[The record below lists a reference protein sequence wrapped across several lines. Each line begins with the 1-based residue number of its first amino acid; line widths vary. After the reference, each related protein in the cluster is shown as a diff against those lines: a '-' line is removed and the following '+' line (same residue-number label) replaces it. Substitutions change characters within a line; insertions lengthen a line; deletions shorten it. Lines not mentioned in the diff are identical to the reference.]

1 MNEKKRVTL
10 LVVLTIL
17 VYANTLFNGFT
28 MDDDPYIL
36 HNPAVTSPSWH
47 GFFVPDQVTNLFR
60 PITFGSFAL
69 NWAVGGDHP
78 FGYHL
83 INVLLNAIVALL
95 LYLVLRRLLENVANG
110 GLVAWAAALLFALHP
125 IHTEAV
131 ASVVGRSELLAAAFL
146 LGAWLLHLE
155 DRPYL
160 ALLCF
165 LFALLSKESAVV
177 FVPLVLAGDYA
188 QGKLR
193 SIGRYAGIAVA
204 GGAYLVV
211 LRRIQGG
218 HYGPNGITFLDNPLA
233 HLPASLRILNAFRI
247 AWKYVALQL
256 YPATLSCDYSYNSI
270 LLYGNWHHN
279 GPAVVAALFVLAL
292 WIRAFFWTKRK
303 EWFLAGA
310 IYLLAFS
317 VTSNLLTATGTIMA
331 ERLAYLPS
339 AGFCLGAALLWIWLE
354 KRQRM
359 AAWAVLGIV
368 LLALAARTVVRN
380 RDWRDNFALFTAGE
394 RAEPRSAKMHA
405 GIGEQYLVRGQLDQ
419 ARQELQTAL
428 HIFPDYPQA
437 IGVLGIV
444 EANLGNDEEALRLF
458 RKELAMTPKTDE
470 HYTAI
475 QVTLAAQLMK
485 LKQNDDALKILDN
498 VIAKSPDN
506 ARAWSNRAATR
517 FQRGEAQAAR
527 SDAETALHLDPGNAQ
542 AQNVLALLSAQSAPT
557 PEP

>member
-1 MNEKKRVTL
+1 MNDKKRITLL
-10 LVVLTIL
+10 LVVTVV

-47 GFFVPDQVTNLFR
+47 GFFVPDQVTNLSR

-69 NWAVGGDHP
+69 NWAIGGDHP

-83 INVLLNAIVALL
+83 VNVLLNAIVALL
-95 LYLVLRRLLENVANG
+95 LYLVLRKLLENVANG
-110 GLVAWAAALLFALHP
+110 ELLAWIAALLFALHP

-146 LGAWLLHLE
+146 LGAWLLHLQ
-155 DRPYL
+155 DQPYL

-165 LFALLSKESAVV
+165 LLALLSKESAVV

-193 SIGRYAGIAVA
+193 SIRRYASIAVV

-233 HLPASLRILNAFRI
+233 HIPASLRILNAFRI
-247 AWKYVALQL
+247 AWKYVALQV
-256 YPATLSCDYSYNSI
+256 YPGTLSCDYSYNSI
-270 LLYGNWHHN
+270 LLYGNWHRN
-279 GPAVVAALFVLAL
+279 APAVIAALFVLVL
-292 WIRAFFWTKRK
+292 WIWAFWTKKK

-339 AGFCLGAALLWIWLE
+339 AGFCLGVALTWIWLE
-354 KRQRM
+354 KRQRTT
-359 AAWAVLGIV
+359 AWAVLGIV

-444 EANLGNDEEALRLF
+444 EASLGNDEEALHLF
-458 RKELAMTPKTDE
+458 KKELAMTPKTDA
-470 HYTAI
+470 HYSAI
-475 QVTLAAQLMK
+475 QITLAAQLMK
-485 LKQNDDALKILDN
+485 LKQNDDALKILDEA
-498 VIAKSPDN
+498 IAKSPDN

-517 FQRGEAQAAR
+517 FQRGEPQAAR
-527 SDAETALHLDPGNAQ
+527 SDAETALRLDPGNAQ
-542 AQNVLALLSAQSAPT
+542 AQNVLAVLSGRSALT
-557 PEP
+557 PQP